1 MSSLSILRNFA
12 YGAMAFVCVASTP
25 PTHAADSVVASL
37 ADSPFAPDPRFGLT
51 SRRDTMVG
59 GVSIGATAV
68 AELVAGGDLVYAGV
82 VNGRIVLQRI
92 TPTGQGGVWPASTN
106 TNAANIVL
114 TPPEGVGYRG
124 VSDIKVFGGRVFV
137 LADRQRSTS
146 VATNDVY
153 VLVLDLDGTLRS
165 TYLAMGEFRDE
176 HGAGLVIYQ
185 TIGIGTPTT
194 TWVSVIGHRVL
205 DAVESN
211 PFLTRARLEGD
222 TLVRDTSIG
231 NASGYVQVPV
241 PGGMCVPYD
250 EACSMEVAKVVVKPT
265 GMYGA
270 EPVVYVAGSI
280 RKTGNNW
287 DFGLV
292 CMSAA
297 GTPCSGFGNGGFVR
311 RAFDDGGSLVDR
323 ASGIAV
329 RRYGSFG
336 AYSYTVYVTGNVARR
351 CEGGIGAAAFNGADG
366 SVELAF
372 GLSGRTLVGGNNGGN
387 GGTAICFLNDGP
399 DIVADVAYSGGYL
412 FLGGER
418 VYKDFN
424 GVQHSDVQTL
434 VLDSTGRVVDPLR
447 AHIPIS
453 SSPIG
458 ALPMES
464 ALRSVGTDAAGRFLA
479 GGQSYTP
486 DSPFPSAFVT
496 GRFVEDRIFGN
507 GYE

>member
-1 MSSLSILRNFA
+1 MVSFFSSFVC
-12 YGAMAFVCVASTP
+12 GAIAFVCVAFTP
-25 PTHAADSVVASL
+25 PAVAAGSAVASL
-37 ADSPFAPDPRFGLT
+37 ADVPFAPDPRFGLT

-68 AELVAGGDLVYAGV
+68 AELVAGGDVVYGGV

-106 TNAANIVL
+106 TNAANIIL
-114 TPPEGVGYRG
+114 TPPEGVGYRD
-124 VSDIKVFGGRVFV
+124 VSDIKVFGSRVFV
-137 LADRQRSTS
+137 LADRQRSTT

-211 PFLTRARLEGD
+211 PFLTRARLDGD
-222 TLVRDTSIG
+222 ALIRDTSIG
-231 NASGYVQVPV
+231 DASGYVQVPV
-241 PGGMCVPYD
+241 PGGLCVPYD

-265 GMYGA
+265 GLYGA

-280 RKTGNNW
+280 RKAGNNW
-287 DFGLV
+287 DFGLLCV
-292 CMSAA
+292 SAG
-297 GTPCSGFGNGGFVR
+297 GTPCGGFGNGGFVR
-311 RAFDDGGSLVDR
+311 RAFDDGGSLADR

-351 CEGGIGAAAFNGADG
+351 CESGMGATAFNGADG
-366 SVELAF
+366 SVELGF
-372 GLSGRTLVGGNNGGN
+372 GSAGRTLVGGHNGGS
-387 GGTAICFLNDGP
+387 GGTAVCFLNDGP
-399 DIVADVAYSGGYL
+399 DIVSDAAYSGGYL
-412 FLGGER
+412 FMGGER
-418 VYKDFN
+418 VYKDFD
-424 GVQHSDVQTL
+424 GTQHSDVQTL
-434 VLDSTGRVVDPLR
+434 VLDSSGRVVDPLR
-447 AHIPIS
+447 AHLPIS

-464 ALRSVGTDAAGRFLA
+464 AIRAVATDAAGRFLV